1 MRMQREE
8 VCIIY
13 LAHITEDKTKEQGI
27 AAHLTETAQLSGD
40 FAQAF
45 ACREWGYGCG
55 YLHDIGKYSDKFQQR
70 LRGGAMTDHATAGAR
85 ELYDRKNYI
94 GAYVI
99 SGHHSG
105 LLDGG
110 SSADIGGEATLKG
123 RMNKTLED
131 YKAFQSE
138 IRIPEFPA
146 IPLKPIGEGGFS
158 LSFFIRML
166 FSCLVDAD
174 FLDTEQ
180 FMHGESI
187 KRRGFD
193 SISSLYERLFGHV
206 KTWLE
211 NEDTETVNGR
221 RTMILKACLEAGTW
235 SRGLYQ
241 LTVPTGGGKTISS
254 LAFGLLHAKKHNMD
268 RIIYVIPY
276 TSIIEQNAQIFKDIL
291 GEANVL
297 EDHCNVV
304 FKDSV
309 ELKPIQ
315 LASENWDCPIV
326 VTTNVQFFESLFANK
341 TSKCRKLHNIANSVI
356 IFDEAQM
363 LPVNYLE
370 PCIKAISELVYNYR
384 STAVLCTATQPSL
397 KTLFPQQ
404 IKIKE
409 ICPEVKG
416 QYEFFRRMVL
426 ENAGELSEEQLV
438 QRLRKE
444 KQVLCILNSRGRVQ
458 EVYQALKD
466 KGEAIHLSTFMY
478 PKHRKHLLKTIRERL
493 KNGMPCRL
501 ISTSL
506 VEAGV
511 DFDFQTVYRELAG
524 VDSVIQAAGRCNRE
538 GKRHREDCRTI
549 IFTLEKN
556 EGIHNPSTL
565 KLPIKVAEQIV
576 EEYEDI
582 TSLEAIESYFSR
594 LYHFK
599 GEGLDAK
606 KIVGQLEDGRRTYLF
621 PFASVAKQFRLIEND
636 TRTIL
641 IDKEPEAKE
650 IVDRILRGEH
660 SRQLMRDAGQYCVN
674 IYEEDFEKL
683 NGAGRLETIPMELY
697 ILRNKE
703 QYTEETGLE
712 IQVERGEAV
721 FA

>member
-1 MRMQREE
+1 MS
-8 VCIIY
+8 
-13 LAHITEDKTKEQGI
+13 
-27 AAHLTETAQLSGD
+27 HLIETAGLAGD

-45 ACREWGYGCG
+45 GCREWGYGCG

-70 LRGGAMTDHATAGAR
+70 LRGGAITDHATAGAR

-94 GAYVI
+94 GAYCI

-110 SSADIGGEATLKG
+110 STADTGGEPTLKG
-123 RMNKTLED
+123 RMKKRLED
-131 YKAFQSE
+131 YQAFRSE
-138 IRIPEFPA
+138 IGIPEFPA
-146 IPLKPIGEGGFS
+146 IPLRPLGDGGFS

-174 FLDTEQ
+174 YLNTEQ
-180 FMHGESI
+180 FMLGSSK
-187 KRRGFD
+187 KRGGFD
-193 SISSLYERLFGHV
+193 SIHTLNERLFRHV
-206 KTWLE
+206 ETWLE
-211 NEDTETVNGR
+211 NEDTDTVNGR
-221 RTMILKACLEAGTW
+221 RTAILRACLEAGTW
-235 SRGLYQ
+235 NRGLYQ

-254 LAFGLLHAKKHNMD
+254 LAFGLLHAKTHNMD

-276 TSIIEQNAQIFKDIL
+276 TSIIEQNAQVFKDIL

-304 FKDSV
+304 FNDSE
-309 ELKPIQ
+309 ELKPVQ

-326 VTTNVQFFESLFANK
+326 VTTNVQFFESLFASK

-370 PCIKAISELVYNYR
+370 PCIKAISELVYNYQ

-397 KTLFPQQ
+397 KPLFPKQ
-404 IKIKE
+404 IMIKE
-409 ICPEVKG
+409 ICPDVKG
-416 QYEFFRRMVL
+416 QYEFFKRMVL
-426 ENAGELSEEQLV
+426 KNAGELSEGQLV
-438 QRLRKE
+438 QRLKKE
-444 KQVLCILNSRGRVQ
+444 KQVLCILNSRRRVQ
-458 EVYQALKD
+458 QVYQALKD
-466 KGEAIHLSTFMY
+466 EGAAIHLSTFMY
-478 PKHRKHLLKTIRERL
+478 PKHRKRLLKTVRELL

-501 ISTSL
+501 VSTSL

-538 GKRHREDCRTI
+538 GKRPREDCSTI

-556 EGIHNPSTL
+556 DGIHNPSTL
-565 KLPIKVAEQIV
+565 KLPIKVAEQVV

-582 TSLEAIESYFSR
+582 TSLEAIDSYFSR

-606 KIVGQLEDGRRTYLF
+606 NIVGQLEDGRRTYLF
-621 PFASVAKQFRLIEND
+621 PFATVAKQFRLIEND
-636 TRTIL
+636 TRTVL

-650 IVDRILRGEH
+650 IVERIRRGEH

-674 IYEEDFEKL
+674 IYEADFEML
-683 NGAGRLETIPMELY
+683 NGAGRLEAIPMELY
-697 ILRNKE
+697 ILRNRE

-721 FA
+721 FF